1 MSDSSDPTDCSPP
14 GPSVHG
20 ICQARVLEW
29 GAIAFS
35 DVKEQGHTNCF
46 LSLSALTSTPVSNH
60 IDGQPLL
67 IGKTEGEKV
76 SAPVLVMLLCWWE
89 GWACFLSASHS
100 QWGMPSTCSM
110 QRWIH
115 MGHKQPTVMQ
125 GGVNAE
131 CRQKCTIGKKQLTHG
146 PSPGPVPNRNGL
158 PI

>member
-14 GPSVHG
+14 GSPVHG

-29 GAIAFS
+29 VAIAFS

-67 IGKTEGEKV
+67 IGKTEGERV

-89 GWACFLSASHS
+89 GWVCFLSASHS
-100 QWGMPSTCSM
+100 PWGMPSTCSM
-110 QRWIH
+110 HAMDPHGAQAANRDTGWGQCRVQTEMH
-115 MGHKQPTVMQ
+115 NWKETPDSWPFSRACPQP
-125 GGVNAE
+125 
-131 CRQKCTIGKKQLTHG
+131 
-146 PSPGPVPNRNGL
+146 
-158 PI
+158 